1 MKNLAPSYESLELG
15 IGDSLL
21 IKAVALAAARQAK
34 AVKEDMKKRGDLGE
48 VAEASRAKQQFLQRS
63 SESGSSVGSNHAT
76 RPAHSSGGR
85 DLGAA

>member
-21 IKAVALAAARQAK
+21 NKAVALAAARQAK

-48 VAEASRAKQQFLQRS
+48 VAEASRAKQQFLF
-63 SESGSSVGSNHAT
+63 
-76 RPAHSSGGR
+76 
-85 DLGAA
+85 GAKPKARYPFN